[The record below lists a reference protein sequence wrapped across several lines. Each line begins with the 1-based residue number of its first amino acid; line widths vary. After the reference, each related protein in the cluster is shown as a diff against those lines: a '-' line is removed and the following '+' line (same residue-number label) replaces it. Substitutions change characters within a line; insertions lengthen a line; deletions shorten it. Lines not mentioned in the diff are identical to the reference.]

1 VSIREIT
8 DEQFSEGTTID
19 GSRLSRALE
28 DMSDRFSS
36 VPKGDILQRH
46 MQTQIVCGW
55 SPPTGQTHLGGKTNE
70 IQYPWLLTT
79 NSAASDSPYSS
90 TTKRFKSLGDPTDGT
105 SSQYAMTLPIQLAT
119 PSIIEAVNIILLT
132 DTRYYNWS
140 IADFGLN
147 NMGIQVLM
155 TIDNPYVSEDP
166 NMCSV
171 SVYKDCPTYY
181 SYDIT
186 GSAAD
191 TGIKPLNND
200 MDPYMNPILTPAN
213 IGHPIRGAYM
223 KLEDLNIPLPANARL
238 RFSLVCVND
247 SSESYSMWSAFSP
260 SITVT
265 LLEPLVS
272 E

>member
-1 VSIREIT
+1 MSIREIT

-28 DMSDRFSS
+28 DMSNRFSS

-79 NSAASDSPYSS
+79 NSAASYSPYSS
-90 TTKRFKSLGDPTDGT
+90 TTRRFKSLGDSSDGT
-105 SSQYAMTLPIQLAT
+105 SVQYAMTLPIQLTT

-132 DTRYYNWS
+132 DTRYYNWD

-155 TIDNPYVSEDP
+155 TVDNPFVSEDP
-166 NMCSV
+166 NMSSV
-171 SVYKDCPTYY
+171 LVHKDCPTFY

-191 TGIKPLNND
+191 TGIIPLNYE
-200 MDPYMNPILTPAN
+200 MDPYMSHVGNN
-213 IGHPIRGAYM
+213 HPIRGAYI